1 MTIKST
7 ITNVIL
13 RVAHYTKNK
22 NFAIYCENK
31 EVLKKVAFIDGSI
44 DDTATVMEHPLE
56 NGSVIS
62 DHVVF
67 NPRKA
72 TLSVLIDDDDNE
84 SLAEVNEYYENS
96 TLLKL
101 KAKGEMCPN
110 MIICAKPFKLNSSY
124 YDKTSYSL
132 SFKAVQ
138 IAESQ
143 YAKIPVDKVQNP
155 ENSSTVSLG
164 QISAKVVA

>member
-13 RVAHYTKNK
+13 RVTQYSKNK
-22 NFAIYCENK
+22 NFAVYCENK
-31 EVLKKVAFIDGSI
+31 EVLTNVAFIDGSVE
-44 DDTATVMEHPLE
+44 DSATVMEHPLE

-67 NPRKA
+67 NPRKVS
-72 TLSVLIDDDDNE
+72 LSILLNDDDNE
-84 SLAEVNEYYENS
+84 SLAEINEYYENS
-96 TLLKL
+96 TLLKI
-101 KAKGEMCPN
+101 KAKGEMFSN
-110 MIICAKPFKLNSSY
+110 MIIFAKPFKLSPSY
-124 YDKTSYSL
+124 YNQTSYSL

-138 IAESQ
+138 LAESQ
-143 YAKIPVDKVQNP
+143 YVKMPIDVVRNP

-164 QISAKVVA
+164 QISAKVV